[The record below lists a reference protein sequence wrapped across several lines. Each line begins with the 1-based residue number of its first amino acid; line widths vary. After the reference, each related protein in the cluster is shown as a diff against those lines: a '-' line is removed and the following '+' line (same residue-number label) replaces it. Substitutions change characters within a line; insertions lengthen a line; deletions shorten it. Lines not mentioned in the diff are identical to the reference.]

1 MLARLDRVRHR
12 CITEAKGR
20 VSASRVVASLCL
32 PQTQKPEAAR
42 SMQSMPKSH
51 HKPNATF
58 PLYRRTKQRPSSQEI
73 RNGISLSFLYLC
85 VLVRWYM
92 FSVFKATILKGEG
105 TQYQIDAKPIVSSQA
120 STYPCTYDLIR
131 LKLISSYSSY
141 SSFFFVRLFLLLPCR
156 PSYLFFSDF
165 LFSPKTGVARSQ
177 MSPLVLFCDQVLL

>member
-1 MLARLDRVRHR
+1 M
-12 CITEAKGR
+12 
-20 VSASRVVASLCL
+20 VVASLCL
-32 PQTQKPEAAR
+32 PQTQKLYAVYAQKPPQAQCDFPPLSTHKAAALFTR
-42 SMQSMPKSH
+42 NPKWDI
-51 HKPNATF
+51 T
-58 PLYRRTKQRPSSQEI
+58 L
-73 RNGISLSFLYLC
+73 FLYLC

-120 STYPCTYDLIR
+120 STYQCTYDLIR

-141 SSFFFVRLFLLLPCR
+141 SSFFFVRLFLLFPCR